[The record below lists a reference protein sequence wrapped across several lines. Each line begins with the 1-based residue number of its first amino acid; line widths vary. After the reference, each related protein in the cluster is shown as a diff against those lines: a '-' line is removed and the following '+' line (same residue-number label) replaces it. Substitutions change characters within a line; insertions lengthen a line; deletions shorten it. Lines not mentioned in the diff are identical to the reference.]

1 MHVQHISQK
10 KSECH
15 STSVLCTGK
24 LCFVSKMYQ
33 VYMYTHYLSKNI
45 IVNENTLVK
54 SIRLVG
60 MHDISKISGADKI
73 IRTSA
78 NKACLTKCFRK
89 IAFCTLNCHLNKK

>member
-15 STSVLCTGK
+15 STLVLCTGK

-45 IVNENTLVK
+45 IVNVNTLVK

-60 MHDISKISGADKI
+60 MHDISEISSVHKI
-73 IRTSA
+73 IRTKNRCKQSLS
-78 NKACLTKCFRK
+78 N
-89 IAFCTLNCHLNKK
+89 

>member
-15 STSVLCTGK
+15 STWVLCTRK
-24 LCFVSKMYQ
+24 FCFVSKMYQ
-33 VYMYTHYLSKNI
+33 VYMYTHYLSKN

-60 MHDISKISGADKI
+60 MHDISKFSGAVKI

-78 NKACLTKCFRK
+78 NKACQTKCFRK
-89 IAFCTLNCHLNKK
+89 IDFCTFNCHLNKK